1 MKKRVARYQKAGQKA
16 AQWLLGLQ
24 HDDGSFT
31 GADFREDVYHKIPY
45 SFSMVGYVPQAHRL
59 LEWVKEHDLQD
70 SGELRHYYSPN
81 VMQVYKDAWI
91 IHGAQRLG
99 RFDIS
104 YPVMNFM
111 LPSQAP
117 CGGFPCEGRDEER
130 VWSVT
135 TAWCGHAALY
145 MGRLDVARK
154 AGDCLQQM
162 IAQQPDETK
171 HYFFMTL
178 DGKLITPEIDA
189 DAQAIDA
196 FVDATQPNQLYWEVG
211 ITMIFLGHLYQ
222 ATGAAEYL
230 QTATSFFEFNLR
242 CRDDVF
248 AHPNSAKNGL
258 GAAIYYSLTRDKRA
272 RDAACRLAD
281 FLVATQEPAGG
292 WRYEQ
297 EDDTLTIRIDHAA
310 EYNIVLHTISSILAV
325 MDA

>member
-1 MKKRVARYQKAGQKA
+1 MKKRVARYQKAGRKA

-31 GADFREDVYHKIPY
+31 GPDFGEDVYHKTAY
-45 SFSMVGYVPQAHRL
+45 SLSLAGYFPQAHRL
-59 LEWVKEHDLQD
+59 LEWVKENDLQD

-81 VMQVYKDAWI
+81 VMQVYKDAWML
-91 IHGAQRLG
+91 HGAQRLG

-104 YPVMNFM
+104 YPIMNFM
-111 LPSQAP
+111 ATFQAP
-117 CGGFPCEGRDEER
+117 CGGFPCEGRDEQQVR
-130 VWSVT
+130 SLAT
-135 TAWCGHAALY
+135 CFCGAAALY

-154 AGDCLQQM
+154 AGDCLRQM
-162 IAQQPDETK
+162 TAQQPDEMK
-171 HYFFMTL
+171 YYFFMTL

-196 FVDATQPNQLYWEVG
+196 TQPNQLYWEVG
-211 ITMIFLGHLYQ
+211 APVVFLGRLYQ

-230 QTATSFFEFNLR
+230 QTATSVFEFNLR

-248 AHPNSAKNGL
+248 AHGNSGKNGL
-258 GAAIYYSLTRDKRA
+258 GAAIYYSITGDERA
-272 RDAACRLAD
+272 RDASCRLAD

-310 EYNIVLHTISSILAV
+310 EYNIWLQEISSILAAR
-325 MDA
+325 DA